1 MAPDDPVPPWRYPV
15 FVDLDGVACLVVG
28 GGRVAERRVRGLLD
42 AGARVRVVAPR
53 LTTGLRDLHD
63 AGALEWLAEPFGP
76 ALLAPT
82 PSGPWGLVVAAT
94 ADRPV
99 NAAVA
104 AAGAEL
110 GLWVNDASDP
120 TGGAVAVPAVA
131 REGPVTL
138 AVATGGVSPGAAAWL
153 RDLLAAAVPSEVVEA
168 LDLLAEVDAELTAAG
183 ERRRRPD
190 WRTLVD
196 SGMLVDIREGRR
208 AVAKERLQACLSS
221 SSD

>member
-1 MAPDDPVPPWRYPV
+1 V

-42 AGARVRVVAPR
+42 AGARVTVVAPD
-53 LTTGLRDLHD
+53 LSAGLRALAD
-63 AGALEWLAEPFGP
+63 AAALSAVAEPFRPEHLDLDP
-76 ALLAPT
+76 AAG
-82 PSGPWGLVVAAT
+82 GPWGLVVAAT
-94 ADRPV
+94 SDPSV

-104 AAGAEL
+104 AAGADR
-110 GLWVNDASDP
+110 GLWVNDASDR

-131 REGPVTL
+131 RTGRVTL

-153 RDLLAAAVPSEVVEA
+153 RDRLADAVPAEVVEA
-168 LDLLAEVDAELTAAG
+168 LDLIAEVTAERTAAG
-183 ERRRRPD
+183 APPARLD
-190 WRTLVD
+190 WRALLD

>member
-1 MAPDDPVPPWRYPV
+1 MARDDPVPPRRYPV

-42 AGARVRVVAPR
+42 AGARVTVVAPD
-53 LTTGLRDLHD
+53 LAAGLRTLAD
-63 AGALEWLAEPFGP
+63 AAALTAVAEPFRPEHLDP
-76 ALLAPT
+76 AT
-82 PSGPWGLVVAAT
+82 GGPWGLVVAAT
-94 ADRPV
+94 SDRSV
-99 NAAVA
+99 NAAVV
-104 AAGAEL
+104 AAGADR
-110 GLWVNDASDP
+110 GLWVNDASDR

-131 REGPVTL
+131 RTGRVTL

-153 RDLLAAAVPSEVVEA
+153 RDRLADAVPAEVVEA
-168 LDLLAEVDAELTAAG
+168 LDLIAEVTAERTAAG
-183 ERRRRPD
+183 VASARLD
-190 WRTLVD
+190 WRALVD